1 MNFLKELEKRGITT
15 EEELEKRVRKGTAIA
30 IQKIQRNN
38 EKIKIDSDRIEALRK
53 ENEVLLEKIKS
64 AMNF

>member
-38 EKIKIDSDRIEALRK
+38 EKIKIGSDRIEALRK
-53 ENEVLLEKIKS
+53 ENEVLLEKIK
-64 AMNF
+64 AGLNF